1 MTFSAASH
9 GRELVLDLHTHM
21 QGLFVAGGLETH
33 AGIPGSW
40 AQGLPSRLHSACV
53 AITGERARDKRLT
66 VSGPDLTTM
75 VGLQSMRAAASSRSR
90 RTGQRV
96 DQEAMR
102 RGAEGQ
108 TRVTPSGEAHA
119 DLPPLE

>member
-1 MTFSAASH
+1 MTFSAASQ
-9 GRELVLDLHTHM
+9 GRELVLDLHTHI

-66 VSGPDLTTM
+66 VSGPDLTTI
-75 VGLQSMRAAASSRSR
+75 VGLQSMRSAASSWSR

-96 DQEAMR
+96 DKEAML

-108 TRVTPSGEAHA
+108 TRVTPSG
-119 DLPPLE
+119 